1 MAISFRYK
9 RRSCNRD
16 RQFIFRDLTCDKTH
30 AGTVSTPLLLQERLD
45 SHLLICPS
53 CQSVAP
59 VVVDRSGKSVAFK
72 GRPASNEGR
81 IMIVISRE
89 TGCGGRFGV
98 VARFLRAD
106 ERR

>member
-1 MAISFRYK
+1 
-9 RRSCNRD
+9 
-16 RQFIFRDLTCDKTH
+16 
-30 AGTVSTPLLLQERLD
+30 VLD
-45 SHLLICPS
+45 TILLICPS
-53 CQSVAP
+53 CQSVAT

-81 IMIVISRE
+81 IMIVILRE